1 MKDIPVRP
9 KYITRYTTLFEFYKK
24 FFNILTVIHPFSELQ
39 PKQLDFLAALWSHNF
54 SLLNKI
60 KDYGIRNTYIFSNEG
75 LEVICKQMHI
85 TLDQARNYRTR
96 LVKAGIVIA
105 TKTSDGN
112 KSRYILDPTHF
123 VMPDVTENG
132 VDVVIKLKY
141 APKSNRKVP
150 LVRERR
156 NEE

>member
-9 KYITRYTTLFEFYKK
+9 KYITRYTTLFDFYKK
-24 FFNILTVIHPFSELQ
+24 FFNILTVIYPFSELQ
-39 PKQLDFLAALWSHNF
+39 PRQVDFLAALWSHNF

-96 LVKAGIVIA
+96 LVKAGLVIA

-112 KSRYILDPTHF
+112 KSRYLLDPTHF
-123 VMPDVTENG
+123 VMPDITENG

-141 APKSNRKVP
+141 APKSNKKVP
-150 LVRERR
+150 LVKERR